1 MCKLLGLIVAFIFV
15 DAHQLDAHIFLC
27 SLSLVVPVRGLAFR
41 HEVSNIVKEGDKSF
55 AMKFCLKGEP
65 STRWFPH
72 LVHLSPTCD
81 VISHLI

>member
-41 HEVSNIVKEGDKSF
+41 QVSNVGILSQRKSIYK
-55 AMKFCLKGEP
+55 MYP
-65 STRWFPH
+65 SPSAY
-72 LVHLSPTCD
+72 SPTWD
-81 VISHLI
+81 VFPPPYLMS